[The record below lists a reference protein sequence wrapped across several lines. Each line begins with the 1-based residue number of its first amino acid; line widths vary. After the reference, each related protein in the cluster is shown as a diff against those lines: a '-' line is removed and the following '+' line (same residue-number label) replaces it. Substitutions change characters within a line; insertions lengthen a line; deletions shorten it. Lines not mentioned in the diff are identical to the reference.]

1 MKHGLKVALGTTLL
15 AAGLALPAQASQEL
29 IKKARC
35 VACHTVDS
43 KRVGPA
49 YRDVAGKYQGQS
61 DAPALLFSKVRQGG
75 TGVWGQIPMPPHDE
89 GKISDADLKAVIQW
103 ILDGANG

>member
-1 MKHGLKVALGTTLL
+1 MKHGRILVLGMAMLT
-15 AAGLALPAQASQEL
+15 AGLALPAQASQEL

-49 YRDVAGKYQGQS
+49 YRDVAEKYHGQA
-61 DAPALLFSKVRQGG
+61 DAPAHLFDKVRHGG
-75 TGVWGQIPMPPHDE
+75 TGAWGQIPMPPHGDD
-89 GKISDADLKAVIQW
+89 KISDADLKAVIQW
-103 ILDGANG
+103 ILDGAKS